1 LTTDNTLEKTMSE
14 AANTTAAE
22 QHEAAAKSHRMA
34 AELHGKSDN
43 AGAATHAAKGLNTS
57 EGAHK
62 ASVAANDMSAKVAA
76 KH

>member
-1 LTTDNTLEKTMSE
+1 MMSE
-14 AANTTAAE
+14 AANTT
-22 QHEAAAKSHRMA
+22 A

-43 AGAATHAAKGLNTS
+43 AGAATHAAKGLNAS

-62 ASVAANDMSAKVAA
+62 ASVAANDISAKVAA

>member
-1 LTTDNTLEKTMSE
+1 MSE
-14 AANTTAAE
+14 AANTT
-22 QHEAAAKSHRMA
+22 A

-43 AGAATHAAKGLNTS
+43 AGAATHAAKGLNAS

-62 ASVAANDMSAKVAA
+62 VAA